1 MRSKPHDEAMAE
13 LYRSD
18 PGFAL
23 EVINGTLEDGNR
35 AELLIVLH
43 HMAQAFGG
51 VPAILKAMG
60 LRLAVQ
66 PMPSSPPVHAA

>member
-1 MRSKPHDEAMAE
+1 MRSRPHDEAVAE

-18 PGFAL
+18 PAFAL
-23 EVINGTLEDGNR
+23 QVINCILEDVNQ
-35 AELLIVLH
+35 AELLTVLS

-66 PMPSSPPVHAA
+66 PLPSSPPVEAA